1 MTLAHLDTTRLLHIR
16 PYIDADL
23 DSVAKLWQ
31 SCGLAR
37 PWNSPARDI
46 ALCRDTPSSE
56 LFVGLTRQ
64 RNGAGEV
71 VATVMT
77 GNDGHRG
84 WLYYLAVDPALQRKG
99 FARKMVGPAEAW
111 LARQGVCK
119 VPLMIRDDNEAA
131 CRFYERVG
139 YAVEP
144 RIIMSRWL
152 KRDG

>member
-1 MTLAHLDTTRLLHIR
+1 MIHIR
-16 PYIDADL
+16 PYVDTDL
-23 DSVAKLWQ
+23 ESVTKLWET
-31 SCGLAR
+31 CGLAR
-37 PWNSPARDI
+37 PWNNPARDI

-56 LFVGLTRQ
+56 LFVGLDRQ
-64 RNGAGEV
+64 GRGSRGV

-99 FARKMVGPAEAW
+99 LARNMVYHAEAW
-111 LARQGVCK
+111 LASQGIRK
-119 VPLMIRDDNEAA
+119 VQLMIRDDNAA
-131 CRFYERVG
+131 VRSFYERVG

>member
-1 MTLAHLDTTRLLHIR
+1 MIHIR

-23 DSVAKLWQ
+23 ERVTELWET
-31 SCGLAR
+31 CGLAR
-37 PWNSPARDI
+37 PWNNPTRDI

-56 LFVGLTRQ
+56 LFVGLDQQGHESR
-64 RNGAGEV
+64 GV

-77 GNDGHRG
+77 GSDGHRG
-84 WLYYLAVDPALQRKG
+84 WLYYLAVHPTLQRQG
-99 FARKMVGPAEAW
+99 LARKMVCHAETW
-111 LARQGVCK
+111 LAKQGIHK
-119 VPLMIRDDNEAA
+119 VQLMIRDDNEAV
-131 CRFYERVG
+131 RMFYEKLG